1 MSDFAE
7 EKASN
12 EKLGE
17 YLKRVRESKGISL
30 EEFSQKTR
38 VSLEH
43 LQEMSI

>member
-30 EEFSQKTR
+30 EEF
-38 VSLEH
+38 
-43 LQEMSI
+43 LQAPKL